1 MILYI
6 YIYIYIG
13 SSVGESWLLLSLASD
28 SGNNIGG
35 SMSLIGGKVRS
46 NIWRGVNISL
56 DSSTPIAS
64 GSIAMLSADAG
75 SSDVGEALRLNSW
88 V

>member
-6 YIYIYIG
+6 YIYIG
-13 SSVGESWLLLSLASD
+13 SSMGESWLLLSLASD

-46 NIWRGVNISL
+46 NIWRGVSSL

-64 GSIAMLSADAG
+64 GSIAMSSADTG